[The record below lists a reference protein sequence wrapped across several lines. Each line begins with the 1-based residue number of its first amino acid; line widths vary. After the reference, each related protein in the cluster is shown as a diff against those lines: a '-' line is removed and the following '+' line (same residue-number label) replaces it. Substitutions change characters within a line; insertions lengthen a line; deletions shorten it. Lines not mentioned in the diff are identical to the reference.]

1 MEQPNS
7 TTATRTNVE
16 DVVRVVRQI
25 IAQRELMP
33 GEKLGTE
40 RALAELLGV
49 SRSNLRV
56 ALAELESNH
65 EIVRKIGRA
74 GGIVVSD
81 GRLERNL
88 NTVESLT
95 QIAKRQGWALQSIVL
110 SAVVAPASASDMR
123 LLRLPADRPTVYA
136 VTRLRMLG
144 DAPLSVET
152 NHLPAYLF
160 PGFLNR
166 DLSMSF
172 YGLFQQEYK
181 IRPQRVDETLDYAP
195 ACEAAARRHCG
206 STVWPMTSRAGRAS
220 APPMCMTLPASDS
233 RCTIRGLCGCPH
245 HSGESHKPRMVV
257 RSHMD
262 WAVPVSR

>member
-181 IRPQRVDETLDYAP
+181 IQPQRGLHVPAGAPTLRINRVAYDQQGRP
-195 ACEAAARRHCG
+195 CERATDVYDAAR
-206 STVWPMTSRAGRAS
+206 
-220 APPMCMTLPASDS
+220 
-233 RCTIRGLCGCPH
+233 IRFTMH
-245 HSGESHKPRMVV
+245 HSGFV
-257 RSHMD
+257 RLS
-262 WAVPVSR
+262 ASQR

>member
-25 IAQRELMP
+25 IAQREL
-33 GEKLGTE
+33 
-40 RALAELLGV
+40 
-49 SRSNLRV
+49 
-56 ALAELESNH
+56 
-65 EIVRKIGRA
+65 KIGRA

-95 QIAKRQGWALQSIVL
+95 QIAKRQGWTLQSIVL

-123 LLRLPADRPTVYA
+123 LLRLPADRLTVYA

-172 YGLFQQEYK
+172 YGLH
-181 IRPQRVDETLDYAP
+181 
-195 ACEAAARRHCG
+195 RHCG
-206 STVWPMTSRAGRAS
+206 STEWPMTSRAGRAS
-220 APPMCMTLPASDS
+220 ARPTYTMPPASGS
-233 RCTIRGLCGCPH
+233 RCIIRGLCGCPH
-245 HSGESHKPRMVV
+245 HSGEPHKPRMVV
-257 RSHMD
+257 YGLGCAGQSVI
-262 WAVPVSR
+262 ASRTRVAASSTCPGMSCT

>member
-181 IRPQRVDETLDYAP
+181 DRK
-195 ACEAAARRHCG
+195 
-206 STVWPMTSRAGRAS
+206 S
-220 APPMCMTLPASDS
+220 
-233 RCTIRGLCGCPH
+233 
-245 HSGESHKPRMVV
+245 VV
-257 RSHMD
+257 
-262 WAVPVSR
+262 

>member
-110 SAVVAPASASDMR
+110 SAVVAPA
-123 LLRLPADRPTVYA
+123 
-136 VTRLRMLG
+136 
-144 DAPLSVET
+144 
-152 NHLPAYLF
+152 
-160 PGFLNR
+160 
-166 DLSMSF
+166 
-172 YGLFQQEYK
+172 
-181 IRPQRVDETLDYAP
+181 
-195 ACEAAARRHCG
+195 
-206 STVWPMTSRAGRAS
+206 
-220 APPMCMTLPASDS
+220 
-233 RCTIRGLCGCPH
+233 
-245 HSGESHKPRMVV
+245 
-257 RSHMD
+257 
-262 WAVPVSR
+262 

>member
-40 RALAELLGV
+40 R
-49 SRSNLRV
+49 

-123 LLRLPADRPTVYA
+123 LLRLPADRLTVYA

-195 ACEAAARRHCG
+195 ACEAAAQRLHVPAGAPTLRINRVAYDQQGRPCE
-206 STVWPMTSRAGRAS
+206 RATDVYDAAR
-220 APPMCMTLPASDS
+220 
-233 RCTIRGLCGCPH
+233 IRFTMH
-245 HSGESHKPRMVV
+245 HSGFV
-257 RSHMD
+257 RLS
-262 WAVPVSR
+262 ASQR

>member
-1 MEQPNS
+1 MCAKS
-7 TTATRTNVE
+7 A
-16 DVVRVVRQI
+16 
-25 IAQRELMP
+25 
-33 GEKLGTE
+33 
-40 RALAELLGV
+40 
-49 SRSNLRV
+49 
-56 ALAELESNH
+56 
-65 EIVRKIGRA
+65 
-74 GGIVVSD
+74 VVSD

-195 ACEAAARRHCG
+195 ACEAEAQRLHVPAGAPTLRINRVAYDQQGRPCE
-206 STVWPMTSRAGRAS
+206 RATDVYDATR
-220 APPMCMTLPASDS
+220 
-233 RCTIRGLCGCPH
+233 IRFTMH
-245 HSGESHKPRMVV
+245 HSGFV
-257 RSHMD
+257 RLS
-262 WAVPVSR
+262 ASQR